1 MENIIIG
8 FAIGAVLMLI
18 ILIIQITKNRGRAK
32 AHQSEIS
39 RLKAMLSD
47 RMDLESEGLSKL
59 KEELAELK
67 QQNENMRITIQSH
80 TQKPGRKEVARLQV
94 YQQAVDRLSVSAPGF
109 SAAWQAALKE
119 SEGEYEQTLIGLRPF
134 IRKVIPLK
142 NSKVAAPKELE
153 D

>member
-18 ILIIQITKNRGRAK
+18 ILIIQVTKYRGHAK
-32 AHQSEIS
+32 AHQAEIS

-47 RMDLESEGLSKL
+47 RMDLESEGLSRL

-67 QQNENMRITIQSH
+67 LQNENMRISIQTH
-80 TQKPGRKEVARLQV
+80 AQKPGRKEVARLQV

-109 SAAWQAALKE
+109 SAAWLAALKE
-119 SEGEYEQTLIGLRPF
+119 SEGEYEQTLIGIKPF
-134 IRKVIPLK
+134 IKKVIPLK
-142 NSKVAAPKELE
+142 NSKTSTQIEE
-153 D
+153 

>member
-18 ILIIQITKNRGRAK
+18 ILIIQITKNRGRVK
-32 AHQSEIS
+32 AHQAEIT

-59 KEELAELK
+59 KEELAEVK

-80 TQKPGRKEVARLQV
+80 AQKPGRKEVARLQV
-94 YQQAVDRLSVSAPGF
+94 YQQAVDRLAVSAPGF

-119 SEGEYEQTLIGLRPF
+119 SEGEYDQTLIGLKPF
-134 IRKVIPLK
+134 IKKVIPLK
-142 NSKVAAPKELE
+142 NSKVTSPKELE
-153 D
+153 E